1 MADQNMGDV
10 PQLRPLSAPAPVRR
24 SGKSFGQN
32 PLVVAALDKLNRLLP
47 WQRLPPLL
55 GAVWLAGYREVQRA
69 KNLYDTSAI
78 PAQDPAQPAPP
89 DPRVLQYRTSE
100 GSYNDLSDPQMG
112 MAGTRFGRNFPLHAV
127 YPEPLPALLEPSPR
141 AVSRKLMTREAFQP
155 ATTLNLLAAAWIQ
168 YQTHDWFNHGE
179 PLKDDQFAIPLE
191 PGDPWPENPMR
202 VGRTAPDPTRVP
214 GAHDGPPTYVNP
226 ASHWWDGS
234 NVYGSTA
241 AVTQRLR
248 TMEDG
253 KLIVKNRRLPID
265 PETGI
270 AITGFNDNWWV
281 GLGLLHTL
289 FALEHNAICDRLRS
303 ESPSWSDDQLFETA
317 RLINGALMAKI
328 HTVEWTP
335 GILAHPTLRLGMRAN
350 WWGLAEERLYRL
362 FGRLSGSDVVSG
374 IPGSVPDHHS
384 APYSLTEE
392 FAAVYRL
399 HPLIPDEID
408 FRSLATGAHLK
419 TMTFTETA
427 FRNAE
432 NVIDER
438 VSVLDVL
445 YSFGTAHP
453 GAITLH
459 NYPRSLQD
467 LQMPDGRR
475 LDLAA
480 VDILRDRERGVPRY
494 NEFRRLL
501 HLRPADS
508 FETLTDNPQWA
519 RELRELYENDIERV
533 DSMVGMYAETPPR
546 GFGFSDTAFRIF
558 VLMATRRLKSDRFF
572 TTDYTP
578 EVYTP
583 AGMQWLNDNTMVTVL
598 LRHYP
603 ELTPTLRG
611 ARNAFAPWQRIW

>member
-1 MADQNMGDV
+1 M
-10 PQLRPLSAPAPVRR
+10 
-24 SGKSFGQN
+24 
-32 PLVVAALDKLNRLLP
+32 
-47 WQRLPPLL
+47 
-55 GAVWLAGYREVQRA
+55 
-69 KNLYDTSAI
+69 
-78 PAQDPAQPAPP
+78 
-89 DPRVLQYRTSE
+89 LQYRTSE

-141 AVSRKLMTREAFQP
+141 AVSRKLMTRDAFQP

-168 YQTHDWFNHGE
+168 FQTHDWFNHGE
-179 PLKDDQFAIPLE
+179 PQKEDQFAIPLE
-191 PGDPWPENPMR
+191 PGDPWPEHPMR

-214 GAHDGPPTYVNP
+214 GAHDGPPTFVNP

-234 NVYGSTA
+234 NVYGSTD

-317 RLINGALMAKI
+317 RLINAALMAKI

-335 GILAHPTLRLGMRAN
+335 GILAHPTLQLGMRAN

-362 FGRLSGSDVVSG
+362 FGRLSGSDVISG

-392 FAAVYRL
+392 FASVYRL

-419 TMTFTETA
+419 TLTFTETA
-427 FRNAE
+427 FGNAE

-438 VSVLDVL
+438 VSVPDVL

-453 GAITLH
+453 GAVPLH
-459 NYPRSLQD
+459 NYPRFLQD

-501 HLRPADS
+501 HLRPAD
-508 FETLTDNPQWA
+508 FLRDPDRQPAVGQRAARAVRGRHRARRLDDGDVRRDAPPGLRLQRHRLPHLRPDGHPAPQ
-519 RELRELYENDIERV
+519 ER
-533 DSMVGMYAETPPR
+533 PLLHHRLHPR
-546 GFGFSDTAFRIF
+546 GVHPGGDAVDERQHHDH
-558 VLMATRRLKSDRFF
+558 R
-572 TTDYTP
+572 P
-578 EVYTP
+578 P
-583 AGMQWLNDNTMVTVL
+583 APLPGADA
-598 LRHYP
+598 HP
-603 ELTPTLRG
+603 ARG
-611 ARNAFAPWQRIW
+611 ANAFAPWQRIW

>member
-1 MADQNMGDV
+1 MGDV
-10 PQLRPLSAPAPVRR
+10 PQLRPLTAPAPGTGGPGGGESSPLAGRR
-24 SGKSFGQN
+24 GGKSFGQN

-78 PAQDPAQPAPP
+78 PSRDPAQPAPP

-141 AVSRKLMTREAFQP
+141 AVSRQLMTREAFQP

-168 YQTHDWFNHGE
+168 FQTHDWFNHGE

-374 IPGSVPDHHS
+374 IPGSVARPPQRPLLPDRGVRRGLPP
-384 APYSLTEE
+384 APPDPGR
-392 FAAVYRL
+392 ARL
-399 HPLIPDEID
+399 PLPGHRGPLEDHD
-408 FRSLATGAHLK
+408 LPRDGLQ
-419 TMTFTETA
+419 
-427 FRNAE
+427 
-432 NVIDER
+432 ER
-438 VSVLDVL
+438 
-445 YSFGTAHP
+445 
-453 GAITLH
+453 
-459 NYPRSLQD
+459 RE
-467 LQMPDGRR
+467 
-475 LDLAA
+475 
-480 VDILRDRERGVPRY
+480 RDRRAG
-494 NEFRRLL
+494 
-501 HLRPADS
+501 LR
-508 FETLTDNPQWA
+508 
-519 RELRELYENDIERV
+519 
-533 DSMVGMYAETPPR
+533 
-546 GFGFSDTAFRIF
+546 
-558 VLMATRRLKSDRFF
+558 
-572 TTDYTP
+572 
-578 EVYTP
+578 
-583 AGMQWLNDNTMVTVL
+583 AGRAVL
-598 LRHYP
+598 LRHRP
-603 ELTPTLRG
+603 PGGHHPAQLPPLPARPPDAGRPAPGPGGGGRPARQG
-611 ARNAFAPWQRIW
+611 AGRPPLQRVPAPAAPPPGRTRSRP